1 MKLEL
6 LNSEGPILVAEKIY
20 CPETGNHSYVLAF
33 PGSKKLGIDPKVYE
47 FSQEG
52 MNSFISGEMEIE
64 DLDGKKVN
72 YPSMSQGMKPGS
84 KELDNFLNHRG

>member
-20 CPETGNHSYVLAF
+20 CKDTGNHSFILTF
-33 PGSKKLGIDPKVYE
+33 PGSKKLGIESKEYE
-47 FSQEG
+47 MSPEG
-52 MNSFISGEMEIE
+52 LDNFLNGNIEIE

-72 YPSMSQGMKPGS
+72 YSLLSDGMKPGE
-84 KELDNFLNHRG
+84 KDLNNFLNHRG